1 MCAVGE
7 LDGAFCELV
16 QCACPAGPCS
26 LKVEVPSCA
35 VGLLR
40 SAEDLAPELLPRTD
54 VTTGVPIQCVTV
66 LRSEVVPS
74 PHSPHGLPPGPPC
87 TISLSTLRPGN
98 QQLWPYAQCPAA
110 AFPALGPED
119 AADPVAP
126 RFPEADAQALPS
138 LRFRVQITPE
148 ADRCLVMDFGDGSGV
163 QMRTHRA
170 TGDVAVTTFHRYRR
184 EGVYALQTV
193 LYSESHGA
201 EVRLGPYYVE
211 LGPEAT
217 SVFLNASSGL
227 RGPMCAFGRSPT
239 DLRSTTVSHHFPP
252 TSSCNVSFAL
262 QTHVGG
268 RRAWSSMAV
277 RYRMQ
282 PVSVY
287 TNGTVFATDTDITF
301 VAVTK
306 ETTPLEFTWFFGAD
320 LPVRTRRSSIQRR
333 LGVPQWYHVV
343 VQASNGMGS
352 VASEPRRVQVQR
364 RVVASGLVAADS
376 ALVNTPVTFQCRV
389 SFGTDVAYRWDFG
402 DGTGGLGNSSASHVY
417 SREGEFTVE
426 VVAFNAVSTVSLR
439 KRLFV
444 VRRPCQPPPVKNMG
458 PGQVQVWRSQPVT
471 LGVTFEAAILCDISQ
486 GLSYSWSLTNSAG
499 SPVPLPPAISTHRQ
513 TFTVPHYFLEP
524 GNYTALAQV
533 QVRGSPVHS
542 NYCVGVEVRARAPVS
557 VISEGTHLFVPRTPL
572 STMVLRGSLSYDPDR
587 PGATLRYHWACTPAS
602 APGRPCFAGPSARSP
617 DAGAPTLS
625 FTADSLSSGYDQ
637 FLVTLTVSSHGRN
650 SSEAQVFLSTL
661 PDVALRR
668 VHISWERFRGIP
680 VNWNEELSLR
690 AACEDCGEA
699 ALSYSWDLFLVNA
712 TGRDREE
719 VPFCRTVGLLGSS
732 GLGSVSKLPES
743 YPRSPRPRRA
753 EPHATPMPFTREPRP
768 WTLDRADLS
777 ATGRASVESTVPAPQ
792 VPAAGDPVAPEGDP
806 WDEGS
811 LGSPTPHPPGK
822 CCPLTGTCPRPGGA
836 LRAWCSSLMGLGE
849 STELGSAHTTSSSF
863 LPNDHGCPVSPLSGG
878 TGASSVP
885 RSVATQ
891 GHGPVPWQRP
901 APQSPSVGVV
911 ALLVGGAGTATAS
924 PLSHVLGVASG
935 GFVPA
940 EQGWGPEVAQGDV
953 CAPSGSC
960 VFQGSLVYGKRS
972 HSVLHADFEAYYSDI
987 QEAEPSRGRQPAAWT
1002 SMHLSASG
1010 PSASEDGSRGDGDNL
1025 VGPFLPTAS
1034 ARPALLV
1041 DWPKSPVSRAVFQGY
1056 TASGITGQTVT
1067 VKPHS
1072 LRPGETYVLQAA
1084 VASGYSFLGKAQLY
1098 VTVNQAPRDVACQ
1111 VQPHRGLEADTVFSV
1126 FCTSGRPD
1134 FRYEFGYQIGNASK
1148 CTLYRGTDA
1157 QHYFALPAGEPVDGY
1172 QVLVSTVIT
1181 DGDGSQ
1187 TQPCAVAVTVLPRLH
1202 GDRCPGEDVY
1212 NASLRNLST
1221 LQQMGSDTEVRNYVA
1236 VTTGVLSRWA
1246 REGGSP
1252 SCGQWSRIQ
1261 DAFISSICRLAPQDQ
1276 EEATDSVL
1284 LLRDLLRFPNKMSLA
1299 SALLIL
1305 DCAHTLL
1312 APGRPPAGCAV
1323 EAGQVR
1329 ELILLVSGVL
1339 EASDHGHSRSSG
1351 RLLEEGAQVIAD
1363 VLLTAPPALPALRP
1377 RRCARGPGSPACSS
1391 QGLGS
1396 LGLRSPRSQL
1406 WAQVGGASQ
1415 EDAPTQKQLASRAQG
1430 CPVLGSSPGSGLSRG
1445 FRLLGLI
1452 RKVVPPVS
1460 IGPVLFQSCL
1470 SSRSEHR
1477 VHVSAGQTEVQA
1489 QLHRHPQ
1496 SSVQSLGPVQVRLP
1510 ADLARWEPSPCY
1522 ASQLLL
1528 FRRSPFL
1535 QGRAPGQVGALLAL
1549 SLHRCSS
1556 RRPLHRP
1563 RLRTPVTAEFGEEDG
1578 PGDRRNETTF
1588 VLLRDRVNVHHFAGL
1603 SAASPEALQI
1613 RVEFSQPAARA
1624 FPVMLLVRFSEK
1636 PTPANFLLRQLHLW
1650 EGLTA
1655 HVSVPA
1661 AVLEGHTQGYLSLLD
1676 ADYDR
1681 ESPNRYL
1688 AETVSYVVR
1697 FQGVHCLLWD
1707 PRREPESLPP
1717 QPAAPPG
1724 KVNCSY
1730 NLLAAYSIARRS
1742 LNASFESRDIAQFR
1756 GRPENLLPSIFIVA
1770 ITILYALLVTKSK
1783 RMDRRE
1789 KKKTG
1794 YIFLQ
1799 DSAPPSHQLYAVV
1812 VDTGFR
1818 APARFTAKVYIVL
1831 CGEDGLSE
1839 PRELCCPEKPLFE
1852 RNSRHT
1858 FVLSTPAALG
1868 PLRKVRLWHDSSGAC
1883 PAWYVSHV
1891 MVKELRQGRGR
1902 WFFPA
1907 ECWLAAGRR
1916 DGRVERELACLR
1928 GGLGFRKLLFSR
1940 FTEQLEDLHVWASV
1954 HSRPAGRGLLHT
1966 PRLSVAFALLCAYA
1980 CLAALVT
1987 TAGHGQLPPSVGP
2000 AGVPLG
2006 SFWTGFLCTLLASPG
2021 AQLLSLLFRLS
2032 QRSAPA
2038 VLCGGAQA
2046 QSAASGDGATQPP
2059 PELEA
2064 CGAELGQWALGE
2076 KRDCIPGL
2084 QAPNRAF
2091 EGHVTT
2097 PWPRA
2102 PRPWLR
2108 SAAWAICGMVSVAC
2122 GVGTVFLGYRFGPTQ
2137 CGQWLCLL
2145 TISVTCCVFVTQPL
2159 MVGLVALGFAWKRR
2173 DDESFFT
2180 ESLQEA
2186 TEGLGTGL
2194 AGLSCTHVPHAP
2206 CCSRPRGPGV
2216 VERLDVT
2223 ETVSGPYQ
2231 RGHGHGTELGLTPLL
2246 CSPRPTALSS
2256 PQVLAGQQRA
2266 RRLRRAHPPSTAWL
2280 RATRERMRRQTR
2292 TQAVLRD
2299 TCMSVLM
2306 LLLHLLI
2313 THATS
2318 PRDEHSLSHAIR
2330 NTFARG
2336 ARSSSGSLSS
2346 VDAWWDWS
2354 LTTLLDGVYP
2364 VGVPGA
2370 QPGALGG
2377 TCYLIGPAV
2386 LKQIKLSP
2394 GPSCELPRPLSVL
2407 PEDSLPTCHPK
2418 VRGSETPSVTNA
2430 ETQRVAPS
2438 DPTACR
2444 EHCELSLGRTRP
2456 AARAV
2461 LTGLRSRRWVDHHT
2475 RAVSVHF
2482 VLYNPPTRLFSRV
2495 SLRAALLPA
2504 GGLALSPLVESVTV
2518 VHSDPAPRYHLL
2530 LPQLAFLALTLTHLC
2545 LQLFRVAEEGVRG
2558 YWKKPGAWLELPL
2571 AGAGLA
2577 WYAASGHLLSLAGEV
2592 TDQLHMG
2599 LLRGSVDLSPMA
2611 SWNQRAR
2618 WLQGTLSFLL
2628 TLKCLRLLGSHSA
2641 VASCIFATRRS
2652 LAGVLAPGL
2661 AGVLVLAA
2669 HAHLRGILLLTV
2681 APPSGTFADASHRFP
2696 GSSQRDTFPG
2706 LSKVEGRATAGLCTA
2721 LLAAVTALWMGM
2733 LRGSL
2738 MAFVPKRKSF
2748 QSQSLVRLADV
2759 MAYVWGAACSAL
2771 GLERRPP
2778 EEAEPATHHN
2788 PSLDEFADLLD
2799 ELLLKI
2805 DSLSARLPLP
2815 LPAQPPRDAP
2825 QAGARAEG
2833 SPSLGASDDQAA
2845 GPSGI
2850 EKPLRPGL
2858 C

>member
-1 MCAVGE
+1 MSPRGSPSRQPH
-7 LDGAFCELV
+7 LLR
-16 QCACPAGPCS
+16 PASRPHS
-26 LKVEVPSCA
+26 LPSC
-35 VGLLR
+35 
-40 SAEDLAPELLPRTD
+40 PE
-54 VTTGVPIQCVTV
+54 
-66 LRSEVVPS
+66 
-74 PHSPHGLPPGPPC
+74 
-87 TISLSTLRPGN
+87 
-98 QQLWPYAQCPAA
+98 
-110 AFPALGPED
+110 ALGPED
-119 AADPVAP
+119 AVDPVAP
-126 RFPEADAQALPS
+126 RFPQADAQALPS

-148 ADRCLVMDFGDGSGV
+148 AALCLVMDFGDGSGV

-170 TGDVAVTTFHRYRR
+170 TGDVTVTSFHRYRR
-184 EGVYALQTV
+184 DGVYALQAV

-217 SVFLNASSGL
+217 SVFLNASSVL
-227 RGPMCAFGRSPT
+227 RGPMCAFGGSPT
-239 DLRSTTVSHHFPP
+239 DPRSTTVSHRFPP

-268 RRAWSSMAV
+268 RRAWSSVAV

-306 ETTPLEFTWFFGAD
+306 ETTFLEFTWFFGKD
-320 LPVRTRRSSIQRR
+320 LPVRTRRRSIQRR
-333 LGVPQWYHVV
+333 LGAPQWYHVM

-376 ALVNTPVTFQCRV
+376 ALVNAPVTFQCRV

-402 DGTGGLGNSSASHVY
+402 DGTGGRGNSSASHVY

-426 VVAFNAVSTVSLR
+426 VIAFNAVSAVSLK

-486 GLSYSWSLTNSAG
+486 GLSYSWSLANSAG
-499 SPVPLPPAISTHRQ
+499 LPVPLPPAVSTHRQ

-602 APGRPCFAGPSARSP
+602 APGRPCFAGPSARSL

-625 FTADSLSSGYDQ
+625 FAVDSLSSDYDQ

-661 PDVALRR
+661 PDIALRR
-668 VHISWERFRGIP
+668 VHISWETFRGIP

-712 TGRDREE
+712 TGRDKEE

-732 GLGSVSKLPES
+732 GLGSVSKLSES
-743 YPRSPRPRRA
+743 YPRSLGPRRA
-753 EPHATPMPFTREPRP
+753 EPHSTPVPFTREPWP
-768 WTLDRADLS
+768 WTLGWADLS
-777 ATGRASVESTVPAPQ
+777 ATGRASAESTVPAPQ
-792 VPAAGDPVAPEGDP
+792 VPAAGDPAAPEGDP

-811 LGSPTPHPPGK
+811 PGSPTPHPP
-822 CCPLTGTCPRPGGA
+822 
-836 LRAWCSSLMGLGE
+836 
-849 STELGSAHTTSSSF
+849 
-863 LPNDHGCPVSPLSGG
+863 
-878 TGASSVP
+878 
-885 RSVATQ
+885 
-891 GHGPVPWQRP
+891 
-901 APQSPSVGVV
+901 
-911 ALLVGGAGTATAS
+911 
-924 PLSHVLGVASG
+924 
-935 GFVPA
+935 
-940 EQGWGPEVAQGDV
+940 
-953 CAPSGSC
+953 
-960 VFQGSLVYGKRS
+960 
-972 HSVLHADFEAYYSDI
+972 DFEAYYSDV
-987 QEAEPSRGRQPAAWT
+987 QEAVPSRGRQPAAWT
-1002 SMHLSASG
+1002 SMHLSALG
-1010 PSASEDGSRGDGDNL
+1010 PGANEDESRGDGDNL

-1056 TASGITGQTVT
+1056 TTSGITGQTVT
-1067 VKPHS
+1067 VKPYS

-1084 VASGYSFLGKAQLY
+1084 VASGHSFLGKAQLY
-1098 VTVNQAPRDVACQ
+1098 VTINQAPRDVACQ

-1148 CTLYRGTDA
+1148 YTLYRGADT

-1212 NASLRNLST
+1212 NASLRSLST
-1221 LQQMGSDTEVRNYVA
+1221 LQQMGSDTEIRNYVA

-1261 DAFISSICRLAPQDQ
+1261 DAFISSICRLASQDQ
-1276 EEATDSVL
+1276 EEAADSVL

-1312 APGRPPAGCAV
+1312 AP
-1323 EAGQVR
+1323 
-1329 ELILLVSGVL
+1329 
-1339 EASDHGHSRSSG
+1339 SRSSG
-1351 RLLEEGAQVIAD
+1351 RLLEEGAQAIAD
-1363 VLLTAPPALPALRP
+1363 VLL
-1377 RRCARGPGSPACSS
+1377 G
-1391 QGLGS
+1391 
-1396 LGLRSPRSQL
+1396 
-1406 WAQVGGASQ
+1406 
-1415 EDAPTQKQLASRAQG
+1415 
-1430 CPVLGSSPGSGLSRG
+1430 
-1445 FRLLGLI
+1445 
-1452 RKVVPPVS
+1452 
-1460 IGPVLFQSCL
+1460 CL
-1470 SSRSEHR
+1470 SSRGEHR
-1477 VHVSAGQTEVQA
+1477 VHVSAGQTEAQA
-1489 QLHRHPQ
+1489 QLYRHPQ
-1496 SSVQSLGPVQVRLP
+1496 SSEQSLGPVQVRLP
-1510 ADLARWEPSPCY
+1510 ADLAGREPSPCY

-1535 QGRAPGQVGALLAL
+1535 QGRAPGQVGTLLAL

-1563 RLRTPVTAEFGEEDG
+1563 RLRTPVTTEFGEEDG

-1636 PTPANFLLRQLHLW
+1636 PTPADFLLRQLHLW

-1661 AVLEGHTQGYLSLLD
+1661 AALEGHTQGYLSLLD

-1697 FQGVHCLLWD
+1697 FQGVPCLLWD

-1717 QPAAPPG
+1717 YKRMDRREKKKTGYIFLQDSAPPSHQLYAVVVDTG
-1724 KVNCSY
+1724 FRAPARFTAKVPGHPGDTCGCG
-1730 NLLAAYSIARRS
+1730 R
-1742 LNASFESRDIAQFR
+1742 
-1756 GRPENLLPSIFIVA
+1756 RPENLLPSIFIVA

-1858 FVLSTPAALG
+1858 FVLRYGTRPQSPGSSVRPGVAVRLALQPDQWLHGDRVSVFTVYLRLTDSTPI
-1868 PLRKVRLWHDSSGAC
+1868 
-1883 PAWYVSHV
+1883 
-1891 MVKELRQGRGR
+1891 
-1902 WFFPA
+1902 
-1907 ECWLAAGRR
+1907 
-1916 DGRVERELACLR
+1916 LR

-1954 HSRPAGRGLLHT
+1954 HSR
-1966 PRLSVAFALLCAYA
+1966 CAWA

-2006 SFWTGFLCTLLASPG
+2006 SFWMGFLCTLLASPG

-2038 VLCGGAQA
+2038 VLCRGAQA
-2046 QSAASGDGATQPP
+2046 QSAASGDGAAQPP

-2064 CGAELGQWALGE
+2064 CGAELGQWALRE
-2076 KRDCIPGL
+2076 KRDCILGL
-2084 QAPNRAF
+2084 QAPSHAF

-2108 SAAWAICGMVSVAC
+2108 SAAWAICGLVSVAC

-2145 TISVTCCVFVTQPL
+2145 TISVTCCVFITQPF

-2186 TEGLGTGL
+2186 TDGLGTGL
-2194 AGLSCTHVPHAP
+2194 AGASCTHAPHAP

-2216 VERLDVT
+2216 VERISCSRRAQHCPGRMDDKEEREVCQ
-2223 ETVSGPYQ
+2223 P
-2231 RGHGHGTELGLTPLL
+2231 HGECLWPAW
-2246 CSPRPTALSS
+2246 ALSGCDRDCVGAL
-2256 PQVLAGQQRA
+2256 PAWPWRRDRVLAERQRA
-2266 RRLRRAHPPSTAWL
+2266 RRLRRARPPSTAWL

-2292 TQAVLRD
+2292 TRAVLRD

-2306 LLLHLLI
+2306 LLPHLLI

-2318 PRDEHSLSHAIR
+2318 HRDEHSLNHAIR
-2330 NTFARG
+2330 NTFTRG
-2336 ARSSSGSLSS
+2336 ARSSPSSRLSR
-2346 VDAWWDWS
+2346 DAWWDWS
-2354 LTTLLDGVYP
+2354 LTTLLDGVCP

-2386 LKQIKLSP
+2386 LKQIRLSP

-2418 VRGSETPSVTNA
+2418 VGGSETPSVTNA

-2438 DPTACR
+2438 DSTACR

-2461 LTGLRSRRWVDHHT
+2461 LTGLRARRWVDHRT

-2482 VLYNPPTRLFSRV
+2482 VLYNPPTRLFSSV
-2495 SLRAALLPA
+2495 SLRAELLPA
-2504 GGLALSPLVESVTV
+2504 RGLTLSPLVESVTV
-2518 VHSDPAPRYHLL
+2518 FHSDSAPRYHLL

-2545 LQLFRVAEEGVRG
+2545 LQLFRLAEEGVRG
-2558 YWKKPGAWLELPL
+2558 YWQKPGAWLELPL

-2599 LLRGSVDLSPMA
+2599 LLRGFVDLSPMA

-2669 HAHLRGILLLTV
+2669 HAHLRGIPLLTV

-2706 LSKVEGRATAGLCTA
+2706 LSKAEGRATAGRCTA
-2721 LLAAVTALWMGM
+2721 LLAAVTTLWVGM
-2733 LRGSL
+2733 AESHCGRASCPLSCYFDLPISWSISHQPAVQNMFSGLYMYTHIHTHVRTHMPAHTQPLLRGSL

-2748 QSQSLVRLADV
+2748 QSQSLVRLGDV

-2778 EEAEPATHHN
+2778 EEAEPAMSHN

-2805 DSLSARLPLP
+2805 DSLKNPARLPVP

-2825 QAGARAEG
+2825 QAGAGAEG

>member
-1 MCAVGE
+1 AGCWSSGGPGCHHRAMCAVGG

-35 VGLLR
+35 VGPLR

-54 VTTGVPIQCVTV
+54 ATTGVPIQAAASAQTSIPTSQPAVWPR
-66 LRSEVVPS
+66 RSEVVPS

-87 TISLSTLRPGN
+87 TLSLSTPRPGHQQLRPH
-98 QQLWPYAQCPAA
+98 AQCPAA

-126 RFPEADAQALPS
+126 RFPQADAQALPS

-148 ADRCLVMDFGDGSGV
+148 AALCLVMDFGDGSGV

-170 TGDVAVTTFHRYRR
+170 TGDVTVTTFHRYRR
-184 EGVYALQTV
+184 GMCSGSRGCVIRCEAKKHGATLSPAVMVLQSISTGRFTEVSSCPAVGGQHLFSFLRLFHGVYALQVV

-217 SVFLNASSGL
+217 SVFLNASSVL
-227 RGPMCAFGRSPT
+227 RGHMCAFGGSPT
-239 DLRSTTVSHHFPP
+239 DPRSTTVSHRFPP

-306 ETTPLEFTWFFGAD
+306 ETIPLEFTWFFGED
-320 LPVRTRRSSIQRR
+320 LPVRTRRRSIQRR
-333 LGVPQWYHVV
+333 LGAPQWYRVV

-352 VASEPRRVQVQR
+352 VASEPHRVQAQR

-376 ALVNTPVTFQCRV
+376 ALVNAPVTFQCRV

-402 DGTGGLGNSSASHVY
+402 DGTGGRGNSSASHVY

-426 VVAFNAVSTVSLR
+426 VVAFNAVSAVSLR
-439 KRLFV
+439 KRLFI

-458 PGQVQVWRSQPVT
+458 PGQVQVWRAQPVT

-542 NYCVGVEVRARAPVS
+542 NYCVGVEVCARAPVS
-557 VISEGTHLFVPRTPL
+557 VISEGTHLFIPRTPL

-602 APGRPCFAGPSARSP
+602 APGRPCFTGPSAHSP

-625 FTADSLSSGYDQ
+625 FAADSLSSGYDQ

-650 SSEAQVFLSTL
+650 SSKAQVFLSTL

-668 VHISWERFRGIP
+668 VHISWETFRGVP

-743 YPRSPRPRRA
+743 DPWSLGPRRA
-753 EPHATPMPFTREPRP
+753 EPHVTPVQFAQKPWP
-768 WTLDRADLS
+768 WTLAQADLS
-777 ATGRASVESTVPAPQ
+777 ATGRASAESTVPTPQ

-811 LGSPTPHPPGK
+811 PGSPTPHPPVSD
-822 CCPLTGTCPRPGGA
+822 GTRESQLSQA
-836 LRAWCSSLMGLGE
+836 LP
-849 STELGSAHTTSSSF
+849 TPPPH
-863 LPNDHGCPVSPLSGG
+863 P
-878 TGASSVP
+878 
-885 RSVATQ
+885 
-891 GHGPVPWQRP
+891 
-901 APQSPSVGVV
+901 
-911 ALLVGGAGTATAS
+911 
-924 PLSHVLGVASG
+924 
-935 GFVPA
+935 
-940 EQGWGPEVAQGDV
+940 
-953 CAPSGSC
+953 
-960 VFQGSLVYGKRS
+960 
-972 HSVLHADFEAYYSDI
+972 ADFEAYYSDV
-987 QEAEPSRGRQPAAWT
+987 QEAVPSRGRQPAAWT

-1010 PSASEDGSRGDGDNL
+1010 PGASEDGSRGDGDNL

-1041 DWPKSPVSRAVFQGY
+1041 DWPKSPVSRAVFQGH
-1056 TASGITGQTVT
+1056 TTSGITGQTVT
-1067 VKPHS
+1067 VKPYS

-1084 VASGYSFLGKAQLY
+1084 VASGHSFLGKAQLY

-1126 FCTSGRPD
+1126 FCMLGRPD

-1148 CTLYRGTDA
+1148 YTLYRGTDA
-1157 QHYFALPAGEPVDGY
+1157 QHYFALPAGEPMDGY
-1172 QVLVSTVIT
+1172 RVLVSTVIT

-1187 TQPCAVAVTVLPRLH
+1187 TQPCAVAVTVLPRLQ

-1212 NASLRNLST
+1212 NASLRSLST

-1261 DAFISSICRLAPQDQ
+1261 DAFISSICRLAPRDQ
-1276 EEATDSVL
+1276 EEAADSVL

-1312 APGRPPAGCAV
+1312 APSRPPAGCAV

-1351 RLLEEGAQVIAD
+1351 RLLEEGAQAIAD
-1363 VLLTAPPALPALRP
+1363 VLL
-1377 RRCARGPGSPACSS
+1377 G
-1391 QGLGS
+1391 
-1396 LGLRSPRSQL
+1396 
-1406 WAQVGGASQ
+1406 
-1415 EDAPTQKQLASRAQG
+1415 
-1430 CPVLGSSPGSGLSRG
+1430 
-1445 FRLLGLI
+1445 
-1452 RKVVPPVS
+1452 
-1460 IGPVLFQSCL
+1460 CL
-1470 SSRSEHR
+1470 SSRGEHR
-1477 VHVSAGQTEVQA
+1477 VHVSAGQTEAQA
-1489 QLHRHPQ
+1489 QLYRHPQ
-1496 SSVQSLGPVQVRLP
+1496 SSEQSLGPIQVRLP
-1510 ADLARWEPSPCY
+1510 ADLAGREPSPCY

-1535 QGRAPGQVGALLAL
+1535 QGRVPGQVGALLAL

-1588 VLLRDRVNVHHFAGL
+1588 VLLRDRVNVHHFTGL

-1636 PTPANFLLRQLHLW
+1636 PTPADFLLRQLHLW

-1661 AVLEGHTQGYLSLLD
+1661 AALEGHTQGYLSLLD

-1681 ESPNRYL
+1681 EPPNRYL

-1717 QPAAPPG
+1717 QPAASPG

-1730 NLLAAYSIARRS
+1730 DLLAAYSIARRS
-1742 LNASFESRDIAQFR
+1742 LNASFESRDVAQFR

-1789 KKKTG
+1789 KKKMG

-1818 APARFTAKVYIVL
+1818 APAHFTAKVYIVL

-1868 PLRKVRLWHDSSGAC
+1868 PLRKVRLWHDSGGAC

-1907 ECWLAAGRR
+1907 ECWLAAGRW

-2032 QRSAPA
+2032 QQAQGGKGVRSHEYIWVLWGTEAPGPVQGEGWGGVGSFKEPRSAPA

-2064 CGAELGQWALGE
+2064 CGAELGQWALRE
-2076 KRDCIPGL
+2076 KRDCILGL
-2084 QAPNRAF
+2084 QAPSRAF

-2145 TISVTCCVFVTQPL
+2145 TISVTCCVFVTQPF

-2180 ESLQEA
+2180 ESLREA

-2194 AGLSCTHVPHAP
+2194 AGLSCTRTPHSP

-2216 VERLDVT
+2216 VER
-2223 ETVSGPYQ
+2223 
-2231 RGHGHGTELGLTPLL
+2231 
-2246 CSPRPTALSS
+2246 
-2256 PQVLAGQQRA
+2256 VLAERQRA

-2280 RATRERMRRQTR
+2280 RATREKMRRQTR
-2292 TQAVLRD
+2292 TRAVLRD

-2313 THATS
+2313 THAPST
-2318 PRDEHSLSHAIR
+2318 RDEHSLNHAIR

-2386 LKQIKLSP
+2386 LKQIRLSP
-2394 GPSCELPRPLSVL
+2394 GPSCELPRPLSML

-2418 VRGSETPSVTNA
+2418 VGGSETPSVTNA

-2461 LTGLRSRRWVDHHT
+2461 LTGLRARRWVDHRT
-2475 RAVSVHF
+2475 KAVSVHF
-2482 VLYNPPTRLFSRV
+2482 VLYNPPTRLFSSV

-2504 GGLALSPLVESVTV
+2504 GGLTLSPLVESVTV
-2518 VHSDPAPRYHLL
+2518 FHSDSAPRYHLL

-2545 LQLFRVAEEGVRG
+2545 LQLFRLAEEGVRG
-2558 YWKKPGAWLELPL
+2558 YWQKPGAWLELPL

-2592 TDQLHMG
+2592 TEQLHMG
-2599 LLRGSVDLSPMA
+2599 LLRGFVDLSLLCSLP
-2611 SWNQRAR
+2611 QRAR

-2669 HAHLRGILLLTV
+2669 HAHLRGISLLTV

-2706 LSKVEGRATAGLCTA
+2706 LSKAEQATAGRCTA
-2721 LLAAVTALWMGM
+2721 LLAAVTTLWVGM

-2748 QSQSLVRLADV
+2748 QSQSLVRLGDV

-2778 EEAEPATHHN
+2778 EEAEPATRHN

-2805 DSLSARLPLP
+2805 DSLSARLPVP
-2815 LPAQPPRDAP
+2815 LPVQPPRDAP
-2825 QAGARAEG
+2825 QAGAGAEG

-2845 GPSGI
+2845 RPSGI
-2850 EKPLRPGL
+2850 EKP
-2858 C
+2858 

>member
-1 MCAVGE
+1 MEPGRRLLVPALALLCFLLPGPGSCAEEGDFGRSRPAGHRSYDQPTPGKTSVPTAQEPAPGVSGDQERGPRGPLVGIAGCWSRGGPGRHHRPMCAIGE

-16 QCACPAGPCS
+16 QCACPAGLCS

-35 VGLLR
+35 VRPLR

-54 VTTGVPIQCVTV
+54 VTTGVPIQVAASAQTSIPTSQPAV
-66 LRSEVVPS
+66 WPR
-74 PHSPHGLPPGPPC
+74 SPHGLPPGPPC
-87 TISLSTLRPGN
+87 TISLSTLQPGH

-227 RGPMCAFGRSPT
+227 RGSMCAFGGSPT
-239 DLRSTTVSHHFPP
+239 DLRSTTVSHCFPS

-306 ETTPLEFTWFFGAD
+306 ETTPLEFTWFFGED
-320 LPVRTRRSSIQRR
+320 LPMRTRRRSIQRR
-333 LGVPQWYHVV
+333 LGVPQWYRVV

-352 VASEPRRVQVQR
+352 VVSEPRRVQVQR

-376 ALVNTPVTFQCRV
+376 ALVNTPMTFQFRV

-439 KRLFV
+439 KHLFV

-602 APGRPCFAGPSARSP
+602 APGRPCFTGPSPRSP

-625 FTADSLSSGYDQ
+625 FAADSLSSGYDQ

-668 VHISWERFRGIP
+668 VHISWETFRGVP

-732 GLGSVSKLPES
+732 GLGSVLKLPES

-753 EPHATPMPFTREPRP
+753 EPHATPVPFAREPRP
-768 WTLDRADLS
+768 WTLGRADLS
-777 ATGRASVESTVPAPQ
+777 ATGRASTESMVPAPQ

-811 LGSPTPHPPGK
+811 LGSPTPHPP
-822 CCPLTGTCPRPGGA
+822 
-836 LRAWCSSLMGLGE
+836 
-849 STELGSAHTTSSSF
+849 
-863 LPNDHGCPVSPLSGG
+863 
-878 TGASSVP
+878 
-885 RSVATQ
+885 
-891 GHGPVPWQRP
+891 
-901 APQSPSVGVV
+901 
-911 ALLVGGAGTATAS
+911 
-924 PLSHVLGVASG
+924 
-935 GFVPA
+935 
-940 EQGWGPEVAQGDV
+940 
-953 CAPSGSC
+953 
-960 VFQGSLVYGKRS
+960 
-972 HSVLHADFEAYYSDI
+972 DFEAYYSDV
-987 QEAEPSRGRQPAAWT
+987 QEAVPSRGRQPAAWT

-1010 PSASEDGSRGDGDNL
+1010 PSASEDGSHGDGDNL

-1034 ARPALLV
+1034 AWPALLV

-1056 TASGITGQTVT
+1056 TVSGVTGQTVT

-1072 LRPGETYVLQAA
+1072 LRPGETYVLQAV
-1084 VASGYSFLGKAQLY
+1084 VASGHSFLGKAQLY

-1148 CTLYRGTDA
+1148 YTLYRGTDA

-1202 GDRCPGEDVY
+1202 GDCCPGEDVY

-1236 VTTGVLSRWA
+1236 VTTRVLSRWA

-1276 EEATDSVL
+1276 GEATDSVL

-1305 DCAHTLL
+1305 GCAHTLL
-1312 APGRPPAGCAV
+1312 APSRPPAGCAV

-1351 RLLEEGAQVIAD
+1351 RLLEEGAQAIAD
-1363 VLLTAPPALPALRP
+1363 VLL
-1377 RRCARGPGSPACSS
+1377 G
-1391 QGLGS
+1391 
-1396 LGLRSPRSQL
+1396 
-1406 WAQVGGASQ
+1406 
-1415 EDAPTQKQLASRAQG
+1415 
-1430 CPVLGSSPGSGLSRG
+1430 
-1445 FRLLGLI
+1445 
-1452 RKVVPPVS
+1452 
-1460 IGPVLFQSCL
+1460 CL
-1470 SSRSEHR
+1470 SSRGEHR

-1510 ADLARWEPSPCY
+1510 ADLAGREPSPCY
-1522 ASQLLL
+1522 VSQLLL
-1528 FRRSPFL
+1528 FRRSSFL

-1588 VLLRDRVNVHHFAGL
+1588 VLLRDRVNVHHFTGL

-1636 PTPANFLLRQLHLW
+1636 PTPADFLLRQLHLW

-1661 AVLEGHTQGYLSLLD
+1661 AALEGHTQGYLSLLD

-1717 QPAAPPG
+1717 QPAASPG

-1742 LNASFESRDIAQFR
+1742 LNASFESRDVAQFR

-1789 KKKTG
+1789 KKKAG

-1818 APARFTAKVYIVL
+1818 APARFTAKVYIIL

-1891 MVKELRQGRGR
+1891 MVKELRQGRGH

-1987 TAGHGQLPPSVGP
+1987 TAGHRQLPPSVGP
-2000 AGVPLG
+2000 AGVPLR
-2006 SFWTGFLCTLLASPG
+2006 SFWMGFLCTLLASPG

-2046 QSAASGDGATQPP
+2046 QSAASGHGATQPP

-2064 CGAELGQWALGE
+2064 CGAELGQWALRE

-2084 QAPNRAF
+2084 QAPSRAF

-2122 GVGTVFLGYRFGPTQ
+2122 GVGTVFLGYRFGPAQ

-2173 DDESFFT
+2173 DDKSFFT

-2186 TEGLGTGL
+2186 TKGLGTGL
-2194 AGLSCTHVPHAP
+2194 AGLSCTHAPHAS

-2216 VERLDVT
+2216 VER
-2223 ETVSGPYQ
+2223 
-2231 RGHGHGTELGLTPLL
+2231 
-2246 CSPRPTALSS
+2246 
-2256 PQVLAGQQRA
+2256 VLAERQQA
-2266 RRLRRAHPPSTAWL
+2266 RRLRRARPPSTAWL

-2292 TQAVLRD
+2292 TRAVLRD

-2318 PRDEHSLSHAIR
+2318 PRDEHSLNHAIR
-2330 NTFARG
+2330 NTFTRG

-2354 LTTLLDGVYP
+2354 LTTLLDGMYP

-2394 GPSCELPRPLSVL
+2394 DPSCELSRPLSVL
-2407 PEDSLPTCHPK
+2407 PKDSLPTCHPK
-2418 VRGSETPSVTNA
+2418 VGGSETPSVTNA
-2430 ETQRVAPS
+2430 ETHRVAPS
-2438 DPTACR
+2438 DPTTCR

-2461 LTGLRSRRWVDHHT
+2461 LTGLRARRWVDHRT

-2482 VLYNPPTRLFSRV
+2482 VLYNPPTRLFSHV
-2495 SLRAALLPA
+2495 SLRVALLPA
-2504 GGLALSPLVESVTV
+2504 GGLALSPLVKSVTV
-2518 VHSDPAPRYHLL
+2518 FHSDPAPRYHLL

-2545 LQLFRVAEEGVRG
+2545 LQLFRLAEEGIPG
-2558 YWKKPGAWLELPL
+2558 YWQKPGAWLELPL
-2571 AGAGLA
+2571 AGASLA

-2592 TDQLHMG
+2592 TNQLHMG
-2599 LLRGSVDLSPMA
+2599 LLQGFVDLSPMA

-2628 TLKCLRLLGSHSA
+2628 ALKCLRLLGSHSA

-2669 HAHLRGILLLTV
+2669 HAHLRGIPLLTV

-2696 GSSQRDTFPG
+2696 GDTFPG
-2706 LSKVEGRATAGLCTA
+2706 LSKAEGQATAGCRTA
-2721 LLAAVTALWMGM
+2721 LLAAVTTLWIGM

-2759 MAYVWGAACSAL
+2759 MTYVWGAACSSL
-2771 GLERRPP
+2771 GLERRQP

-2805 DSLSARLPLP
+2805 DSLSARLPVP
-2815 LPAQPPRDAP
+2815 LPAQPPRDVP

-2850 EKPLRPGL
+2850 EEPLRPGL